1 MCPSSIK
8 FRMSEQRSPFL
19 YLGVGLI
26 VIIGG
31 YLVWYNFLQP
41 SPVGDIGFS
50 KGNILLDQEIAGV
63 DGTSVKLS
71 DYRGSIL
78 VIDFMAPWCNPCKA
92 QIPILQQ
99 IESIPGVEMISINID
114 PNYNMTFLQDFAE
127 EEGITW
133 YMGHSPLTAL
143 EYEINAIPVI
153 MIVKP
158 DGEIHYRAF
167 FTTIQE
173 FDRVLSPL
181 LV

>member
-1 MCPSSIK
+1 MCASPIK
-8 FRMSEQRSPFL
+8 SRMSKQRSPFL
-19 YLGVGLI
+19 YLGVALI
-26 VIIGG
+26 AIVGG
-31 YLVWYNFLQP
+31 YLIWYNFLQP
-41 SPVGDIGFS
+41 DTSGDIGFT
-50 KGNILLDQEIAGV
+50 KGTILLDQEIAGV
-63 DGTSVKLS
+63 DGTTVKFS

-78 VIDFMAPWCNPCKA
+78 VIDFMAPWCSPCKT

-99 IESIPGVEMISINID
+99 IESIPGVEVISINID
-114 PNYNMTFLQDFAE
+114 PNYNMTFLQEFAE

-133 YMGHSPLTAL
+133 YMGHSPFTAL
-143 EYEINAIPVI
+143 EFEISAIPVI

-167 FTTIQE
+167 FTTIRE